1 MMSLALHHFLNPPTA
16 ISWYYATQRH
26 SEIQNR
32 QIETGDENHIDLS
45 QFEDLK

>member
-1 MMSLALHHFLNPPTA
+1 LYHFLNPPKS
-16 ISWYYATQRH
+16 INWFYATQRH

-32 QIETGDENHIDLS
+32 QIHGEDEQQIDLS